1 MYYDLLQTS
10 NFYYVQKLHLYFLHS
25 IVTERQLKQERI
37 VRSMGGTKFCFPNFL
52 IFFYFSQLFPDKNKI
67 SDQINPNDQLKAAIN
82 LFLLLCSAPIFQ
94 QIRYLYLGS
103 ENG

>member
-1 MYYDLLQTS
+1 MTYYKQVTSTMYRNYTCI
-10 NFYYVQKLHLYFLHS
+10 FYTQLS
-25 IVTERQLKQERI
+25 PSANLKQERI